1 MWSRTWDL
9 GPGAP
14 ISWSPG
20 DLGQV
25 LELTALFQVSY
36 TEQAIPEKHEPGC
49 LTTSPVPSL
58 FKNKAKKLPIFCL
71 TPLAPGSQT
80 PGSVVTLSF
89 ESHDA
94 DWSLGVG
101 VPQCGSE
108 LVK

>member
-1 MWSRTWDL
+1 MWRRTWDL

-58 FKNKAKKLPIFCL
+58 FKNKAKKFSNILPSSPGTWLPDPWFCGH
-71 TPLAPGSQT
+71 T
-80 PGSVVTLSF
+80 VI
-89 ESHDA
+89 
-94 DWSLGVG
+94 
-101 VPQCGSE
+101 
-108 LVK
+108 